1 MGKNGKTRKAKRKA
15 FRQHLTVDCRG
26 GRGAWNSPNGFLDER
41 QVMWLCHTWK
51 SGRTEDSDTMYI
63 HIERGSARCFMEIL
77 IRKVENNRETNKRVE
92 GRQNEWSERE
102 IVWELELGILGK
114 QIKFTFC

>member
-1 MGKNGKTRKAKRKA
+1 
-15 FRQHLTVDCRG
+15 
-26 GRGAWNSPNGFLDER
+26 
-41 QVMWLCHTWK
+41 
-51 SGRTEDSDTMYI
+51 
-63 HIERGSARCFMEIL
+63 MEIL

-92 GRQNEWSERE
+92 GRQNEWRGRERE